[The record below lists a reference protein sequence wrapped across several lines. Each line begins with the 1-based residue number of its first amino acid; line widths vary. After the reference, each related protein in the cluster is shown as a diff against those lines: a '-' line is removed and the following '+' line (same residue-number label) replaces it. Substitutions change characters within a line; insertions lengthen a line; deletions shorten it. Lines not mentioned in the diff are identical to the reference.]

1 MGIDSVE
8 FYDLSMNQMGELEHL
23 MGVNNCLMENLQNAL
38 SVIIVAIC
46 FLVAFFVACTLI
58 RGWLNA

>member
-1 MGIDSVE
+1 MDIG
-8 FYDLSMNQMGELEHL
+8 SMEELEYL
-23 MGVNNCLMENLQNAL
+23 MSVNNRLMENLQDAL